1 MAEEETSAEAL
12 VSLRGIG
19 SQSPFSSPV
28 KRTTPPRSKKRTR
41 QTDDSL
47 EDADQDRGTDD
58 AEYLLSSP
66 RTRRMA
72 KTATVLIGNGST
84 DKRLAKASFAKLQ
97 NLLKLPKAARWCYFE
112 WFYSSLDRV
121 LFEGDNDFHVCIKE
135 SFPNLKTR
143 RLRRV
148 EWREVRR
155 LMGKPRRCSP
165 AFFLEERQA
174 LEEKRRKI
182 RMLQQRKVT
191 ELSRFKDLPEEVPL
205 PLVIGT
211 KVTAR
216 LREPQDGLFTG
227 QIDAV
232 DTVNYSYR
240 VTFDRPGLGTHSVP
254 DTEVL
259 SEELHDTMPISS
271 FLQKERPRTA
281 AFSPA
286 YTPPRLLPAGGDVN
300 SPNMVHDPLIGASPG
315 RLRLQDAISQQGQGG
330 TLGGFPIRFLILVT
344 RLSKILLVKK
354 ECIEKLRDMNTQ
366 AEKMKS
372 YQEPIDKE
380 FQRRYAAVVLELER
394 LNRDL
399 NEYLTGVQEYC
410 QELAPEQG
418 VQSMDQPTSVKR
430 RCDEEA
436 TKVVEENNATMG
448 LSAITSQP
456 LIQIVSSL
464 TSLMLQIKSLA
475 ENDLNTFE
483 FKSLTDA
490 VDEIKKS
497 IDPSNISCFQNNVEI
512 HVAHIQSGLSQMG
525 NLHAF
530 SSSTGQ

>member
-1 MAEEETSAEAL
+1 M
-12 VSLRGIG
+12 SLRGIG
-19 SQSPFSSPV
+19 SQSPFSSPS
-28 KRTTPPRSKKRTR
+28 KPSTPARPKKRTR
-41 QTDDSL
+41 QFDDNVEEME
-47 EDADQDRGTDD
+47 EDIASEEG
-58 AEYLLSSP
+58 EYSLSSP

-72 KTATVLIGNGST
+72 SLRAVSMVANLIGNGSA
-84 DKRLAKASFAKLQ
+84 DKKLAKASFAKLQ

-112 WFYSSLDRV
+112 WFYSSIDRV
-121 LFEGDNDFHVCIKE
+121 LFDGDNDFHVCLRE
-135 SFPNLKTR
+135 SFPNLKTHK
-143 RLRRV
+143 LRRA
-148 EWREVRR
+148 EWRELRR

-182 RMLQQRKVT
+182 RMLQQRKVS
-191 ELSRFKDLPEEVPL
+191 ELSRFKDLPDEVPL

-216 LREPQDGLFTG
+216 LRKPQDGLFTG

-232 DTVNYSYR
+232 DTANYSYR

-254 DTEVL
+254 DIEVV
-259 SEELHDTMPISS
+259 SEEPHETMPISS

-281 AFSPA
+281 AYPPA
-286 YTPPRLLPAGGDVN
+286 YTPPRLLPAGADLS

-354 ECIEKLRDMNTQ
+354 ECIEKLREMNTQ

-380 FQRRYAAVVLELER
+380 FQRRYASVVLELER
-394 LNRDL
+394 LNKDL

-410 QELAPEQG
+410 QELAPDQG
-418 VQSMDQPTSVKR
+418 VQSMDHSSSVKR

-436 TKVVEENNATMG
+436 ARVVQESNVGQIAP
-448 LSAITSQP
+448 TSQP
-456 LIQIVSSL
+456 LMKIVSSL

-483 FKSLTDA
+483 FKSLSDA
-490 VDEIKKS
+490 VEEIKKT

-530 SSSTGQ
+530 SSAGSS

>member
-19 SQSPFSSPV
+19 SPFSSPA
-28 KRTTPPRSKKRTR
+28 KRSTPSRSKKRTR
-41 QTDDSL
+41 QTDDSV
-47 EDADQDRGTDD
+47 EDSDLDRGTDEG
-58 AEYLLSSP
+58 EYSLSSP
-66 RTRRMA
+66 RTRRMTKA
-72 KTATVLIGNGST
+72 ASLLFGNGST
-84 DKRLAKASFAKLQ
+84 DKKLAKASFAKLQ

-121 LFEGDNDFHVCIKE
+121 LFQGDNDFDVCLRE

-143 RLRRV
+143 KLRRV

-182 RMLQQRKVT
+182 RMLQQKKVT
-191 ELSRFKDLPEEVPL
+191 ELSRFKDLPDEVPL

-216 LREPQDGLFTG
+216 LRGPHDGLFTG

-232 DTVNYSYR
+232 DTVNCSYR
-240 VTFDRPGLGTHSVP
+240 VTFDRPGLGTHSVL
-254 DTEVL
+254 DLEVL
-259 SEELHDTMPISS
+259 SEEPHDTMPISS

-281 AFSPA
+281 AFTPA
-286 YTPPRLLPAGGDVN
+286 YTPPRLLPAGSDLN

-354 ECIEKLRDMNTQ
+354 ECIEKLREMNTQ
-366 AEKMKS
+366 AQKMKS

-380 FQRRYAAVVLELER
+380 FQRRYASVVLELER
-394 LNRDL
+394 LNKDL

-418 VQSMDQPTSVKR
+418 VQSMDPSISVKR

-436 TKVVEENNATMG
+436 ARVVEDNNANMG
-448 LSAITSQP
+448 LNALASPP
-456 LIQIVSSL
+456 LVQIVSSL

-483 FKSLTDA
+483 FKSLSDA
-490 VDEIKKS
+490 VDEIKKT

-530 SSSTGQ
+530 SSSAGPS

>member
-12 VSLRGIG
+12 
-19 SQSPFSSPV
+19 
-28 KRTTPPRSKKRTR
+28 
-41 QTDDSL
+41 
-47 EDADQDRGTDD
+47 
-58 AEYLLSSP
+58 EYSLSSP
-66 RTRRMA
+66 RTRRMTKA
-72 KTATVLIGNGST
+72 ASLLFGNGST
-84 DKRLAKASFAKLQ
+84 DKKLAKASFAKLQ

-121 LFEGDNDFHVCIKE
+121 LFQGDNDFDVCLRE

-143 RLRRV
+143 KLRRV

-182 RMLQQRKVT
+182 RMLQQRKAS
-191 ELSRFKDLPEEVPL
+191 LQFKDLPDEVPL

-216 LREPQDGLFTG
+216 LRGPHDGLFTG

-232 DTVNYSYR
+232 DTVNCSYR
-240 VTFDRPGLGTHSVP
+240 VTFDRPGLGTHSVL
-254 DTEVL
+254 DLEVL
-259 SEELHDTMPISS
+259 SEEPHDTMPISS

-281 AFSPA
+281 AFTPA
-286 YTPPRLLPAGGDVN
+286 YTPPRLLPAGSDLN

-354 ECIEKLRDMNTQ
+354 ECIEKLREMNTQ
-366 AEKMKS
+366 AQKMKS

-380 FQRRYAAVVLELER
+380 FQRRYASVVLELER
-394 LNRDL
+394 LNKDL

-418 VQSMDQPTSVKR
+418 VQSMDPSISVKR

-436 TKVVEENNATMG
+436 AR
-448 LSAITSQP
+448 
-456 LIQIVSSL
+456 
-464 TSLMLQIKSLA
+464 SLA

-483 FKSLTDA
+483 FKSLSDA
-490 VDEIKKS
+490 VDEIKKT

-530 SSSTGQ
+530 SSSAGPS